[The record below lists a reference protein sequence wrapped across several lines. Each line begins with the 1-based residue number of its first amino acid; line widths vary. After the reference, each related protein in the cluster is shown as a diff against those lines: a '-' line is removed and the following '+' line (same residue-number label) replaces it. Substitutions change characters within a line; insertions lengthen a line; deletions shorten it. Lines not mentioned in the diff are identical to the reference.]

1 MVYTRYYT
9 ATIIKSFIR
18 SNSTWI
24 QHSCS
29 FNPAP
34 STLFLTALTST
45 GSSLLLQPL
54 LRTRQPQLL
63 LLQQIILWTATSTTA
78 DYPMDSYFDYSRL
91 SYGPNEQLVLFRGKF
106 GGRCCSCHGYV
117 YTHDRYKYR
126 LLAVFWVQ
134 GSYLD
139 SRDFRLQVLYQY
151 KF

>member
-1 MVYTRYYT
+1 MVYKPILHCYNHQ
-9 ATIIKSFIR
+9 IIYSFQL
-18 SNSTWI
+18 NMDST
-24 QHSCS
+24 QLLLQPCS

-78 DYPMDSYFDYSRL
+78 DYPMD
-91 SYGPNEQLVLFRGKF
+91 GPNEQLVLFRGKF